1 MVLFNNGC
9 SMIMR
14 MVSCDGFEFDI
25 EIEIEASFTCKFACI
40 FGII

>member
-25 EIEIEASFTCKFACI
+25 EIEAPFTWKFACI